1 MDHADGGIAGAC
13 AEYDD
18 DVGRCTVYASICR
31 AYTLDGREYA
41 PERVAYNKQ
50 RHVLLVRTA
59 QDIVCLFLD
68 HVTIGDDDL
77 FLVERLLS
85 YLVVS

>member
-1 MDHADGGIAGAC
+1 MGVNTCPNGLP
-13 AEYDD
+13 
-18 DVGRCTVYASICR
+18 T
-31 AYTLDGREYA
+31 T
-41 PERVAYNKQ
+41 K